1 MPLKNHKNTRHKI
14 GSAALEY
21 VLVSTFGLLAA
32 VAAIGF
38 VGKMFK
44 DRLEKMSEKL
54 GIETTEFDLD
64 IFNE

>member
-1 MPLKNHKNTRHKI
+1 MNHKKRRRTA

-54 GIETTEFDLD
+54 GIEATELDLD
-64 IFNE
+64 IFDE